1 MSVTLRCWFAA
12 SALGFSSLILCSGS
26 DPRSLGLRAV
36 IAMVAVFTHVWVIAV
51 AERACT
57 DRGGVSLKRFPLGSR
72 LVEGRSDLLPQFLV
86 PVALLGL
93 ASHSVEMGLA
103 GLAVVLCLS
112 IHAFRKSMPYVLPV
126 AAVIYG
132 LSTMDEFHTMGDLVV
147 TARGW
152 VTGALALAGWTL
164 VLAGPLL
171 RTDVSGTL
179 LPKARLVAML
189 ASLPGYLLA
198 FFIFTRTPLAGTQQ
212 DLMAV
217 GFALLAG
224 GTLQSLLLSLL
235 SKSAEVE
242 DRLQEDFPWV
252 EPRDV
257 GIALMPLTMPLLAV
271 VAFSWVRLPAS
282 YAALAIPSAW
292 AGLLVLALIIPAIPA
307 AGLVGAAL
315 DRLDRRSRGRAGV
328 VTAGVAFALWFAFG
342 PVVVEWMYAAGGPLD
357 AMRSS
362 FPTGGPWVARSGEGG
377 TAALGGMSL
386 GGGVTLYGIPV
397 ADLVRGGTLMMLGV
411 SALTARYLR
420 HAEEGLMGVGFG
432 TMTIAW
438 VLQILLCALLMPRLG
453 PTGAALATAATCLVM
468 LAVDVLTG
476 ERSVYED
483 EDEFDDQAELLPE
496 SEPL

>member
-1 MSVTLRCWFAA
+1 M
-12 SALGFSSLILCSGS
+12 
-26 DPRSLGLRAV
+26 
-36 IAMVAVFTHVWVIAV
+36 IAMVAVFAHIWVIAV

-57 DRGGVSLKRFPLGSR
+57 DRGGVSLKRFPLGPR

-93 ASHSVEMGLA
+93 ASHSLQMALIGL
-103 GLAVVLCLS
+103 GVVLCLS
-112 IHAFRKSMPYVLPV
+112 IQAFRKAIPYVLPV
-126 AAVIYG
+126 GALIFA
-132 LSTMDEFHTMGDLVV
+132 LLTMDEFYTMGDLVV

-152 VTGALALAGWTL
+152 VTGALALAGWAL

-224 GTLQSLLLSLL
+224 GTLQSLLLSVL

-242 DRLQEDFPWV
+242 DRVQEDFPWV
-252 EPRDV
+252 DPRDV

-282 YAALAIPSAW
+282 FAALAIPSAW

-315 DRLDRRSRGRAGV
+315 DRLDGRSRGRAGV
-328 VTAGVAFALWFAFG
+328 VTAGLAFALWFAFG
-342 PVVVEWMYAAGGPLD
+342 PLVVEWLYAAGGPLD
-357 AMRSS
+357 SLRAS
-362 FPTGGPWVARSGEGG
+362 FPTGGPWIARSGEGG
-377 TAALGGMSL
+377 SASLGGMAL

-397 ADLVRGGTLMMLGV
+397 ADMVRGGTLMMLGV

-420 HAEEGLMGVGFG
+420 HAAEGLVGVGFG

-438 VLQILLCALLMPRLG
+438 VLQILLCVLLMSRLG
-453 PTGAALATAATCLVM
+453 PTGAALGTAATCLVM

-483 EDEFDDQAELLPE
+483 EDDFDEQAEHLPE
-496 SEPL
+496 PEAL